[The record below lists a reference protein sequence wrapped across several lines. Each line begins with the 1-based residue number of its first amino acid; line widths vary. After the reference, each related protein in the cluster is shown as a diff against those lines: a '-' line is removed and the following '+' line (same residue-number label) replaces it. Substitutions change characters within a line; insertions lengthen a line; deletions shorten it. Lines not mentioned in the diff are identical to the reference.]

1 MANHYD
7 KILKENIEEILI
19 PLAEK
24 LLQISLANAKE
35 LPDAIQITL
44 EREPDLLKIID
55 DKYILQIEFQ
65 TADEA
70 RMVDRMYLYHAILWG
85 KYHLPIKQYVIY
97 IGDKSQLLMT
107 ENLVLENV
115 NFKYQIINIQDF
127 NYELFLNS
135 NKVEEVMMAILG
147 NFHGVKSTHAV
158 EQILDKIHDLIPQPL
173 HFGKYAKQLEVLS
186 NLRNLQPLII
196 KYLET
201 MPIVYNLETD
211 LRYQQGKGK
220 GIEEGIEKGIEKGEL
235 IQKIKSIR
243 GLIRSKLLTN
253 QQIAAIEEVS
263 VEFVENIEK
272 QLTEEN

>member
-1 MANHYD
+1 M
-7 KILKENIEEILI
+7 
-19 PLAEK
+19 
-24 LLQISLANAKE
+24 
-35 LPDAIQITL
+35 
-44 EREPDLLKIID
+44 LKIIN

-85 KYHLPIKQYVIY
+85 KCHLPIKQYVIY
-97 IGDKSQLLMT
+97 IGDKSKLVMT
-107 ENLVLENV
+107 ESLVLENV
-115 NFKYQIINIQDF
+115 SFKYQIINIQNF
-127 NYELFLNS
+127 NYEIFLS
-135 NKVEEVMMAILG
+135 SDKVEEVMLAILG
-147 NFHGVKSTHAV
+147 NFHGVKSTQV
-158 EQILDKIHDLIPQPL
+158 IEQILDKVHDLIPQPL

-220 GIEEGIEKGIEKGEL
+220 GIVEGEML
-235 IQKIKSIR
+235 RTIKSIK

-253 QQIAAIEEVS
+253 QQIAAIEEIS

-272 QLTEEN
+272 QLSEEN